1 MKNILN
7 HWIRSFLAIALAIFL
22 ASCSSI
28 TRPPPA
34 AAFMDSYGRNEA
46 LNSASFA
53 YYAGQLKNAVHDDD
67 GHNTEWWGDVSF
79 ERFISGNYFTF
90 GYGLQS
96 FTPIVQAGFAS
107 PYFGITGWG
116 NAFAILYAPMHDS
129 STFFTRYSGGGM
141 LIEQI
146 PINDKWK
153 LGFTQHLSRNGREI
167 DNGGRLG
174 KLWIPYPEP
183 KFYTEVGGGLFIT
196 GPIGEKGKMSFELR
210 YGKDLDEKR
219 NRFAITIDF
228 WGFSSPFSLGGN
240 DEIRKAAAKNL
251 EKMKN
256 MKTATIES
264 PQTATFTD
272 AQKNDSK
279 TTSSLTNSSTF
290 TTTDILHTIK
300 RRWFRFSDTTQT
312 ISTIYHPVKNVTAS
326 TTKGICYNEKDN
338 TVWLKQDYG
347 KMLYQV
353 SADSIDYCQEMERKN
368 LWGTAIL
375 EGVLGTLLAGTL
387 TGSLPA
393 SIAIGAGFGTGF
405 WALFN
410 FGFDPEELAPKVY
423 RELCSEQHTKEQIIE
438 WLKQYPCGGDF
449 KTIKIKE

>member
-46 LNSASFA
+46 LNSTSFA

-210 YGKDLDEKR
+210 YGRDLDEKR

-290 TTTDILHTIK
+290 TTTDILH
-300 RRWFRFSDTTQT
+300 
-312 ISTIYHPVKNVTAS
+312 
-326 TTKGICYNEKDN
+326 
-338 TVWLKQDYG
+338 
-347 KMLYQV
+347 
-353 SADSIDYCQEMERKN
+353 
-368 LWGTAIL
+368 
-375 EGVLGTLLAGTL
+375 
-387 TGSLPA
+387 
-393 SIAIGAGFGTGF
+393 
-405 WALFN
+405 LFY
-410 FGFDPEELAPKVY
+410 FF
-423 RELCSEQHTKEQIIE
+423 
-438 WLKQYPCGGDF
+438 
-449 KTIKIKE
+449 

>member
-210 YGKDLDEKR
+210 YGRDLDEKR

-405 WALFN
+405 WALF
-410 FGFDPEELAPKVY
+410 
-423 RELCSEQHTKEQIIE
+423 
-438 WLKQYPCGGDF
+438 
-449 KTIKIKE
+449 

>member
-1 MKNILN
+1 MKIILN

-34 AAFMDSYGRNEA
+34 AAFMDSYGRNDVI
-46 LNSASFA
+46 NNVSFS
-53 YYAGQLKNAVHDDD
+53 YYAGQLKNGVRDED
-67 GHNTEWWGDVSF
+67 GHNTEWWGDASF
-79 ERFISGNYFTF
+79 ERFISGDYFTF

-96 FTPIVQAGFAS
+96 LTPIVQAGFAS

-167 DNGGRLG
+167 DNGGRFRQI
-174 KLWIPYPEP
+174 WIPNPEP

-196 GPIGEKGKMSFELR
+196 GAVGENCKMSFELR
-210 YGKDLDEKR
+210 YGRDLDEKR

-228 WGFSSPFSLGGN
+228 WGFSSPFSFGGN

-256 MKTATIES
+256 IETASIDS
-264 PQTATFTD
+264 ARTD
-272 AQKNDSK
+272 
-279 TTSSLTNSSTF
+279 T
-290 TTTDILHTIK
+290 LHTIK
-300 RRWFRFSDTTQT
+300 RRWFRFSDSSQT

-326 TTKGICYNEKDN
+326 TTKGICYNEKNN

-368 LWGTAIL
+368 LLGTTLL
-375 EGVLGTLLAGTL
+375 EGLLGFLIAAQT
-387 TGSLPA
+387 TGNFPA
-393 SIAIGAGFGTGF
+393 AIAIGASFGTGI

-423 RELCSEQHTKEQIIE
+423 PELCSEKHPKEQIIE
-438 WLKQYPCGGDF
+438 WLKQYPCGGDLQQ
-449 KTIKIKE
+449 TAP